1 MNESQLPRMIEQPDS
16 KELIP
21 VVDPQ
26 LIAQSPAVCVPTAH
40 GHFKMIAWQFADGS
54 EHLSLQAVGA
64 EGNPRTVSGEKN
76 DAGTFGPAVRIHS
89 ECATGDI
96 FGSYRCDCGAQLAQ
110 GLRIIQKRGGYL
122 IYARQHEGRG
132 IGLVNK
138 LRAYSLQSEGLDTVD
153 ANLAQGL
160 AADQRDYR
168 QTAVILRA
176 LELDTIQLISNN
188 PAKQQALTELG
199 ITVTG
204 LISDEIKPR
213 PENHTYLETKR
224 ERMNHLLTPS
234 HYQKDTP

>member
-1 MNESQLPRMIEQPDS
+1 MNEDQQTRMIDQPDS

-21 VVDPQ
+21 VVNCH

-54 EHLSLQAVGA
+54 EHLSLQSVDA
-64 EGNPRTVSGEKN
+64 EGNPRTASGEKN
-76 DAGTFGPAVRIHS
+76 DARTLGPAVRIHS

-96 FGSYRCDCGAQLAQ
+96 FGSFRCDCGAQLAQ
-110 GLRIIQKRGGYL
+110 GLRIIQERGGYL
-122 IYARQHEGRG
+122 IYVRQHEGRG

-138 LRAYSLQSEGLDTVD
+138 LRAYTLQSEGLDTVD

-168 QTAVILRA
+168 QTAVIIRA
-176 LELDTIQLISNN
+176 LGLDTIQLISNN
-188 PAKQQALTELG
+188 PAKRQALTELG

-213 PENHTYLETKR
+213 PENHLYLETKR
-224 ERMNHLLTPS
+224 ERMNHLLTPIS
-234 HYQKDTP
+234 THEETL